1 MEPRL
6 ASSVLVGALM
16 RQAQVEGGS
25 AALLARGDSQ
35 AGSVVVILTEKGRKA
50 RILERILQPGGA
62 YRWHD
67 SFVVTAI
74 NDEEAEKFLGR
85 RRKFDPDSWILEL
98 DIASAQ
104 RFADEMNAVD

>member
-6 ASSVLVGALM
+6 ASSVLAGALM

-25 AALLARGDSQ
+25 AAVLAKGDSQ
-35 AGSVVVILTEKGRKA
+35 AGSILVILAEKGRKA
-50 RILERILQPGGA
+50 RIMERILQPGGT
-62 YRWHD
+62 YQWQD
-67 SFVVTAI
+67 SYLVTAI
-74 NDEEAEKFLGR
+74 NDEEAEKFLAR
-85 RRKFDPDSWILEL
+85 RRKFDPDLWILEL